1 MSKTN
6 VNQNENDGVSY
17 RRAKTWQIILCSFNA
32 GIGTSF
38 YILLG
43 LASYIAN
50 AGYGI
55 ATAVVGIILTA
66 TRIFDGVTDPIIAIL
81 IDKTNT
87 RFGKIRILMGI
98 GWAIE
103 ALAVYIMYCWASG
116 KGFGI
121 LTFVILYLLYI
132 IGYTL
137 CNVTGQIIAP
147 VLTNDPKQRPMVGVW
162 NTVFN
167 YLIPMILNIALT
179 VILLPRFGN
188 EYNLGMLAAACKV
201 CLSVSALSYVMC
213 CIGVFAFDKPENFN
227 GISAASRQK
236 PVKFKDMWALLKS
249 NKALQTYI
257 VAAASDKIAS
267 QTASQTIITTM
278 LFGII
283 IGDMQ
288 LGTILSVI
296 GMLPSI
302 IFAVIGGKYA
312 GKHGNR
318 ESMVTWTYVAM
329 TVAAVTVV
337 LFIFIDP
344 TLIATA
350 VPAMV
355 GYVIL
360 TLLLNG
366 SKMCITMSSNAMM
379 ADIIDYELDR
389 SGKYLPAAVTAT
401 YSFVDKLVSSLSA
414 LIATGAVA
422 LIGYTNT
429 MPQPTDPSTPQIFWL
444 TMSLYFGLPIIGWV
458 CTLCA
463 MRYSPLSKEKMVE
476 VQRSISEKKKLAR
489 AEFLNDYK

>member
-1 MSKTN
+1 MSKEAKR
-6 VNQNENDGVSY
+6 QNEIGDVSY

-32 GIGTSF
+32 GIGMSF
-38 YILLG
+38 YVLLG

-55 ATAVVGIILTA
+55 ATAGVGVILTV
-66 TRIFDGVTDPIIAIL
+66 TRIFDGITDPIIAII

-87 RFGKIRILMGI
+87 KYGKIRILMGI
-98 GWAIE
+98 GWALE
-103 ALAVYIMYCWASG
+103 ALAVLLMYCWASG

-121 LTFVILYLLYI
+121 VTFVALYMLYV

-137 CNVTGQIIAP
+137 CNVTGQIMPP

-167 YLIPMILNIALT
+167 YLVPMFLNIVLT
-179 VILLPRFGN
+179 VMLLPRYGN
-188 EYNLGMLAAACKV
+188 EYNLEMLAMACIV
-201 CLSVSALSYVMC
+201 CVGVSAFSYLMC
-213 CIGVFAFDKPENFN
+213 FIGVSGFDKPENFGN
-227 GISAASRQK
+227 INTANKETVRL
-236 PVKFKDMWALLKS
+236 KDMWALLKS
-249 NKALQTYI
+249 NKALQTFI

-267 QTASQTIITTM
+267 QTASQAIVTTM

-283 IGDMQ
+283 IGNMQ
-288 LGTILSVI
+288 MGTILQVA

-302 IFAVIGGKYA
+302 LFAVIGGKYA

-318 ESMVTWTYVAM
+318 ETMVTWTYVAM

-350 VPAMV
+350 VPMMI
-355 GYVIL
+355 GYVLLSI
-360 TLLLNG
+360 LLNG
-366 SKMCITMSSNAMM
+366 AKMCITMSNNAMM

-401 YSFVDKLVSSLSA
+401 YSFVDKLVSSFSA
-414 LIATGAVA
+414 AIATGAVA
-422 LIGYTNT
+422 LIGYTTT

-444 TMSLYFGLPIIGWV
+444 TMTIYFGLPIIGWV

-463 MRYSPLSKEKMVE
+463 MRHSPLSKEKMVE
-476 VQRSISEKKKLAR
+476 VQRSISEKKKSAR
-489 AEFLNDYK
+489 AEFLKDYE